1 MNVHGSISS
10 IMGLYVR
17 VHVYFFVI
25 HFLCPFITGIQNAT
39 YPCIA
44 DERNCRK
51 LKTKK
56 NVSHQFV
63 SKVLSELENILRQT
77 KRMTVTVVIRI
88 TTTAILFRSYLSV
101 NSNHQKRMSIL
112 LIPKG
117 GMISEQ
123 FALMSSVEIFVD
135 CIADMVN
142 DQYFRII
149 GDDTFS
155 DLCILTRH
163 ELT

>member
-1 MNVHGSISS
+1 MIGLIWLDYTLQKSNIQYQFQYIEIFSLNRLLFTDNYWPEMLSIGVFHKIKKFCMNVHASISS
-10 IMGLYVR
+10 FQSVYER
-17 VHVYFFVI
+17 VHFCFFVI

-77 KRMTVTVVIRI
+77 TI
-88 TTTAILFRSYLSV
+88 V
-101 NSNHQKRMSIL
+101 N
-112 LIPKG
+112 
-117 GMISEQ
+117 
-123 FALMSSVEIFVD
+123 
-135 CIADMVN
+135 
-142 DQYFRII
+142 
-149 GDDTFS
+149 T
-155 DLCILTRH
+155 
-163 ELT
+163 

>member
-1 MNVHGSISS
+1 
-10 IMGLYVR
+10 
-17 VHVYFFVI
+17 
-25 HFLCPFITGIQNAT
+25 
-39 YPCIA
+39 
-44 DERNCRK
+44 
-51 LKTKK
+51 
-56 NVSHQFV
+56 
-63 SKVLSELENILRQT
+63 
-77 KRMTVTVVIRI
+77 MTVTVVIRI

-155 DLCILTRH
+155 VLKNLFVNTYGFSLSDIERSDLYKKLPPVINIKTK
-163 ELT
+163 